1 MYVYFKRRR
10 PRCEIRPEKR
20 VYIMKEAI
28 EAKENLTKRQMQA
41 LKTKNKIYQAAVQ
54 EINEKGFNNVNIE
67 DITKAAEV
75 AKGTFYVHF
84 DSKEAIILYTFEHSD
99 EIYEEAYEK
108 IEGESFLDM
117 AVHFVRYSYREY
129 EKRGKGIIRAMI
141 ANYFHFE
148 DYQIYSHD
156 RGLYKCLLKIVR
168 EGKKQGALDADT
180 PSEYYADMLLSTMVG
195 VEVMWCFDDLGRS
208 LAEMMEDAIL
218 VTAIGLTGVEE
229 HGGQEESHAS

>member
-1 MYVYFKRRR
+1 
-10 PRCEIRPEKR
+10 
-20 VYIMKEAI
+20 MKEAI

-108 IEGESFLDM
+108 IEGESFLIWLCILS
-117 AVHFVRYSYREY
+117 ATATANTRNAA
-129 EKRGKGIIRAMI
+129 RA
-141 ANYFHFE
+141 
-148 DYQIYSHD
+148 SS
-156 RGLYKCLLKIVR
+156 V
-168 EGKKQGALDADT
+168 
-180 PSEYYADMLLSTMVG
+180 P
-195 VEVMWCFDDLGRS
+195 
-208 LAEMMEDAIL
+208 
-218 VTAIGLTGVEE
+218 
-229 HGGQEESHAS
+229 

>member
-1 MYVYFKRRR
+1 MKSQKVRK
-10 PRCEIRPEKR
+10 ESID
-20 VYIMKEAI
+20 IMKEVTD
-28 EAKENLTKRQMQA
+28 KLENLTKDKPENMTKRQLQA

-108 IEGESFLDM
+108 IEGETFLDM

-148 DYQIYSHD
+148 DYKIYSHD

-168 EGKKQGALDADT
+168 EGKKQGVLDADT

-229 HGGQEESHAS
+229 HGEQEESHAS

>member
-1 MYVYFKRRR
+1 MQNTAKKRIT
-10 PRCEIRPEKR
+10 RCETGPEKR
-20 VYIMKEAI
+20 VYIMKETI
-28 EAKENLTKRQMQA
+28 EAKENLTKRQLQA

-168 EGKKQGALDADT
+168 EGKKQGVLDTDT

-229 HGGQEESHAS
+229 HGEQEESHAS